1 MVQVLIIIP
10 YSQVQDKMRLW
21 AEKIRDPSISVQMTH
36 VYGTSNPPEQYRNAD
51 IIVARGMTCSALR
64 RQYPEKHIIEISM
77 TSFDVLDAIAESKR
91 KYRPNKVAV
100 CMQSASIMN
109 VASLE
114 ELSGLTILTYD
125 VADESQ
131 LEEALRR
138 GQAAGAEVF
147 VGGLTLC
154 RQCGNQNLAC
164 THIKTSDL
172 SLERAV
178 SEAISTAQTINQ
190 ERTKTLVIQ
199 SVLNNTPDAIFA
211 VDNEGCIT
219 ALNDQAYHICHIPSQ
234 EKPYGKKL
242 DRYCPD
248 IGWEQV
254 ILSRT
259 ESEKLQ
265 RFFGSLY
272 FVRCRPIL
280 TDENCAG
287 ALITVMAAD
296 KIRAAETKI
305 RKELTTK
312 GLTAKYSFDNI
323 IGVSPALKRAVSI
336 AYKYSQVDANVLL
349 VGETGTGKELF
360 AHSIHRA
367 SKRSHQ
373 PFVAVNCAALPENL
387 LESELFGYVEGAFSG
402 ASKGGKIGL
411 FELAHKGTIFL
422 DEIGE
427 LPIAL
432 QAKLLRVL
440 QEKEIRRIGDDRVVP
455 VDVRVISATNID
467 IEKQISTREF
477 RADLFY
483 RLNLL
488 NLQAPP
494 LRERSEDVM
503 AMADYFLRLFGQEY
517 QKSIP
522 TFSPKAV
529 ALLQRYSWPGNARE
543 LRNFCEKL
551 MVLNESPVV
560 DDIQLRNMGLRA
572 SNPQPAEAVL
582 EQPDNISREQ
592 LMQLL
597 SRQKLKQEDL
607 ARMLGVSRT
616 TLWRWAKKQQQ

>member
-1 MVQVLIIIP
+1 MVQILIIIP

-21 AEKIRDPSISVQMTH
+21 AEKIRDPAISVQTMH
-36 VYGTSNPPEQYRNAD
+36 VYGTSNPPEQYRDAD

-91 KYRPNKVAV
+91 RYRPQKVAV
-100 CMQSASIMN
+100 CMQSASIMD

-114 ELSGLTILTYD
+114 ELSGLKILAYD
-125 VADESQ
+125 VTNESQ
-131 LEEALRR
+131 LEEALCE

-154 RQCGNQNLAC
+154 QQCSKQNLAC

-172 SLERAV
+172 TLERAV

-219 ALNDQAYHICHIPSQ
+219 ALNDQACHLCHIPAQ
-234 EKPYGKKL
+234 EKMYGKKL
-242 DRYCPD
+242 DHYCPD
-248 IGWEQV
+248 IEWEQV

-265 RFFGSLY
+265 NFFGSLY

-280 TDENCAG
+280 MDENCAG

-323 IGVSPALKRAVSI
+323 IGVSPALKTALSI

-432 QAKLLRVL
+432 QAKLLRAL
-440 QEKEIRRIGDDRVVP
+440 QEKEIRRIGDDRVIP

-467 IEKQISTREF
+467 IEKQIAAREF

-503 AMADYFLRLFGQEY
+503 AMADFFLRLFGQEY
-517 QKSIP
+517 KKSIP
-522 TFSPKAV
+522 AFSPKAI
-529 ALLQRYSWPGNARE
+529 ALLQSYSWPGNARE

-560 DDIQLRNMGLRA
+560 DDVQLRNMGLRE
-572 SNPQPAEAVL
+572 SHPQPAEPIL
-582 EQPDNISREQ
+582 EQPDNVSREQ
-592 LMQLL
+592 LVQLL

-616 TLWRWAKKQQQ
+616 TLWRWAKKQQR